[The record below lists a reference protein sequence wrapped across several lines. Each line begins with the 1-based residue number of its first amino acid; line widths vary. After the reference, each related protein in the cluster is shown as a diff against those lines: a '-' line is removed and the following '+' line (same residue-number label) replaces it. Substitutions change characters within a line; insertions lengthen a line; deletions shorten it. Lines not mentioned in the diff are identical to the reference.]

1 MDTSAFLPKIP
12 VWVYRLLAI
21 FPTTGMLGVD
31 HFAIGSKETGM
42 AKALVNLLTLG
53 SWYFFDIAQSLDAEK
68 VVEEGLGI
76 PFYGAVGIGQG
87 NFGEGLL
94 GSKDPSVKF
103 WLNIMFIFAGL
114 SLTGFAGLFITRP
127 NPIGTTAK
135 AIAGVAG
142 AITFSLISMTVYS
155 SFAKMAP
162 ANLTG
167 IVSGLVMKG
176 GGEES
181 KGISITE
188 LLTLGTLT
196 AITLAGFTLHSIRSS
211 T

>member
-1 MDTSAFLPKIP
+1 MDTAALLPKIP
-12 VWVYRLLAI
+12 VWIYRLLAI
-21 FPTTGMLGVD
+21 FPTTGMLGID

-76 PFYGAVGIGQG
+76 PFYGSAGIGQG

-94 GSKDPSVKF
+94 GSKDPSIKF
-103 WLNIMFIFAGL
+103 WLNVMFIFAGL
-114 SLTGFAGLFITRP
+114 SVAGFAGLFIRRP
-127 NPIGTTAK
+127 YPAGTIAK
-135 AIAGVAG
+135 VVAGTAG
-142 AITFSLISMTVYS
+142 AIAMSLIGMTVYS

-162 ANLTG
+162 TNLTG
-167 IVSGLVMKG
+167 IVSGLVLKG
-176 GGEES
+176 GGEEPTGMS
-181 KGISITE
+181 FTE

-196 AITLAGFTLHSIRSS
+196 AVTLAGFTLHSVRSS